1 MLNVADFSATTRR
14 RERAESDSQPE
25 SIGVPEYSVR
35 VTSVARNGESLERG
49 RLHDGMEGDDDHR
62 CSLLGI
68 STLVKSSMCDDF
80 PAGMLCQKMILTI
93 MDATHQVE
101 LNHMGNC

>member
-1 MLNVADFSATTRR
+1 MRVELVSMVFMMFLCLTLFAKDFEITNKWNSADSSAATRR

-49 RLHDGMEGDDDHR
+49 RLHDGMESDDDHR
-62 CSLLGI
+62 C
-68 STLVKSSMCDDF
+68 
-80 PAGMLCQKMILTI
+80 
-93 MDATHQVE
+93 
-101 LNHMGNC
+101 

>member
-1 MLNVADFSATTRR
+1 MQAETRVELVSMVFMMCLCLTLFAKDFEITNSADFSATTRR

-49 RLHDGMEGDDDHR
+49 RLHDGMESDDDHR
-62 CSLLGI
+62 C
-68 STLVKSSMCDDF
+68 
-80 PAGMLCQKMILTI
+80 
-93 MDATHQVE
+93 
-101 LNHMGNC
+101 